1 MRAHRSEQSRVKE
14 SHAERA
20 IASHGDSA
28 NAAGFAGGGNAVTI
42 LDPRHEFPQEEIVI
56 TEARVM
62 RVHEE
67 TGVTSRAD
75 HDEIANLAAV
85 PELLEKI
92 EASGTHKHLL
102 IITEP
107 MEVIEHGIA
116 AVGVFPIAGRQD
128 HTVRNGTPQDA
139 AGHGKAFTAGVCGW
153 EWSRRPERAYRQQT
167 HAEGNQGGS
176 DPVKLYRSSHGYP
189 AVAAFYREV

>member
-1 MRAHRSEQSRVKE
+1 MRAHRSEQLRVKE

-28 NAAGFAGGGNAVTI
+28 NAAGFAGRGNAVTI
-42 LDPRHEFPQEEIVI
+42 LDPRHEFPQEEIVK

-75 HDEIANLAAV
+75 NDAIANLLPV
-85 PELLEKI
+85 PKLLEKI

-102 IITEP
+102 IISEP
-107 MEVIEHGIA
+107 ITLIQLGL
-116 AVGVFPIAGRQD
+116 AG
-128 HTVRNGTPQDA
+128 
-139 AGHGKAFTAGVCGW
+139 AGV
-153 EWSRRPERAYRQQT
+153 SSFDDLRAST
-167 HAEGNQGGS
+167 
-176 DPVKLYRSSHGYP
+176 
-189 AVAAFYREV
+189 